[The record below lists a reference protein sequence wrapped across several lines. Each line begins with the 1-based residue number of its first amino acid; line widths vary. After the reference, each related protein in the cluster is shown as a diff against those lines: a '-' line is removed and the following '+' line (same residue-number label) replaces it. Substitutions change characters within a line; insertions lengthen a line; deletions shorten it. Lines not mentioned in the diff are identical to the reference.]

1 MMLRNQLERGFQ
13 LLLLLILL
21 PVKKITDLLVVLKI
35 QDQVFQL
42 EHLIVLQTKDQ
53 ALLLVVHLVVLQ
65 TQDLVLRLMAL
76 QIQDPVLHLDHPIVL
91 KIQDQLP
98 LLDHLITLKTNQ
110 IKIKILIQKFKIRIL
125 LKNKILIKMMKPAN
139 KKH

>member
-13 LLLLLILL
+13 LLLLLILV
-21 PVKKITDLLVVLKI
+21 PVKKIRDLLVVLQI

-125 LKNKILIKMMKPAN
+125 LKNKILIKMMKLAN

>member
-76 QIQDPVLHLDHPIVL
+76 QIQDPVLHLDHPI
-91 KIQDQLP
+91 
-98 LLDHLITLKTNQ
+98 TLKTNQ
-110 IKIKILIQKFKIRIL
+110 IKIKILIQKFQIRIL

>member
-13 LLLLLILL
+13 LLLLLILV
-21 PVKKITDLLVVLKI
+21 PVKKIRDLLVVLQI

-53 ALLLVVHLVVLQ
+53 ALLLVVHLVILQ
-65 TQDLVLRLMAL
+65 TQDLVLR
-76 QIQDPVLHLDHPIVL
+76 LDHPIVL

-110 IKIKILIQKFKIRIL
+110 IKIKILIQKYQIRIL

>member
-1 MMLRNQLERGFQ
+1 MLRNQLERGFQ
-13 LLLLLILL
+13 LLLLLILV
-21 PVKKITDLLVVLKI
+21 PVKKIRDLLVVLQI

-125 LKNKILIKMMKPAN
+125 LKNKILIKMMKLAN

>member
-21 PVKKITDLLVVLKI
+21 PIKKITDLLVVLKI

-125 LKNKILIKMMKPAN
+125 IKNKILIKMMKLAN

>member
-13 LLLLLILL
+13 LLLLLILV
-21 PVKKITDLLVVLKI
+21 PVKKIRDLLVVLQI

-110 IKIKILIQKFKIRIL
+110 IKIKILIQKFQIRIL

>member
-21 PVKKITDLLVVLKI
+21 PIKKITDLLVVLKI

-76 QIQDPVLHLDHPIVL
+76 QIQDPVLHLDH
-91 KIQDQLP
+91 
-98 LLDHLITLKTNQ
+98 LITLKTNQ
-110 IKIKILIQKFKIRIL
+110 IKIKILIQKFQIRIL

>member
-13 LLLLLILL
+13 LLLLLILV
-21 PVKKITDLLVVLKI
+21 PVKKIRDLLVVLQI

-53 ALLLVVHLVVLQ
+53 ALLLVVHLVILQ
-65 TQDLVLRLMAL
+65 TQDLVLR
-76 QIQDPVLHLDHPIVL
+76 LDHPIVL

-98 LLDHLITLKTNQ
+98 LLNHLITLKTNQ
-110 IKIKILIQKFKIRIL
+110 IKIKILIQKFQIRIL